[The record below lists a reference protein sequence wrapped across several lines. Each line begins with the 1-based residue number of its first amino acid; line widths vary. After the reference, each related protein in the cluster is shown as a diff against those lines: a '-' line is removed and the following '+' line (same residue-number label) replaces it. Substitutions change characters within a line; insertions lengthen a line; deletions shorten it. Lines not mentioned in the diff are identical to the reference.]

1 MVHDAEV
8 LVQGLRSGNGFV
20 TDGVGMFSRIL
31 VVYPVD
37 FRSFDEYVAMEF
49 ERAEYR
55 GGVGG
60 EIRVSRSS
68 YRDDDTPVF

>member
-1 MVHDAEV
+1 MVHDAEI
-8 LVQGLRSGNGFV
+8 LVQGLGPGNGFV
-20 TDGVGMFSRIL
+20 TDGVGMLGGIL
-31 VVYPVD
+31 VVYSVD

-55 GGVGG
+55 GRIGR

-68 YRDDDTPVF
+68 HRNDDAPVF